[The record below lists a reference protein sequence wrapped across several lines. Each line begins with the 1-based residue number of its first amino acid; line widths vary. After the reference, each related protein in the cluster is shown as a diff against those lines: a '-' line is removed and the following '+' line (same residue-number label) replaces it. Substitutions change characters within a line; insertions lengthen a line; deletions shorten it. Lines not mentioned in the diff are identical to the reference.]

1 MLSQILTPC
10 VLGILFYPPLCLS
23 DQGMVC
29 LAIAC
34 IDARSN
40 PLYVALFIATSTR
53 GEKRMLANDDHYPPP
68 LMFTF
73 EKDLECSLWEEIQG
87 PRIDAAPNV

>member
-1 MLSQILTPC
+1 MHVKSNSDSLCAWYL
-10 VLGILFYPPLCLS
+10 VLPLCLS

-40 PLYVALFIATSTR
+40 PLYVALFITTSTR

-68 LMFTF
+68 
-73 EKDLECSLWEEIQG
+73 
-87 PRIDAAPNV
+87 

>member
-40 PLYVALFIATSTR
+40 PLYVALFITSTR
-53 GEKRMLANDDHYPPP
+53 GEKRMLANDDHYPP
-68 LMFTF
+68 
-73 EKDLECSLWEEIQG
+73 
-87 PRIDAAPNV
+87 

>member
-1 MLSQILTPC
+1 MHVKSNSDSLCAWYL
-10 VLGILFYPPLCLS
+10 VLPPLCLS

-40 PLYVALFIATSTR
+40 PLYVALFITTSTR

-68 LMFTF
+68 
-73 EKDLECSLWEEIQG
+73 
-87 PRIDAAPNV
+87 

>member
-23 DQGMVC
+23 DQGI
-29 LAIAC
+29 IAC

-40 PLYVALFIATSTR
+40 PLYVALFITTSTR

-68 LMFTF
+68 
-73 EKDLECSLWEEIQG
+73 
-87 PRIDAAPNV
+87 NVYI

>member
-40 PLYVALFIATSTR
+40 PLYVALFITTSTR

-68 LMFTF
+68 LCLHL
-73 EKDLECSLWEEIQG
+73 KKILNVLCGRRYRVLE
-87 PRIDAAPNV
+87 